1 MSFFDK
7 TPNGIAPAHAADR
20 ATAAID
26 SAAHV
31 AENALQGTQR
41 LTSQALDK
49 LDSARIDAGALAQR
63 GSDAIRHAADQARDK
78 ALHAR
83 DATRGY
89 IQDEPMKAVLMAAA
103 AGAVLV
109 LLGSLLTRRGQ
120 S

>member
-7 TPNGIAPAHAADR
+7 TPNGINPQPTADRAIDTAAHAAED
-20 ATAAID
+20 
-26 SAAHV
+26 
-31 AENALQGTQR
+31 ALHGTQR
-41 LTSQALDK
+41 LTAQALDK
-49 LDSARIDAGALAQR
+49 LESARLDAAALAHR
-63 GSDAIRHAADQARDK
+63 GSEALRHAADQARDQ

-89 IQDEPMKAVLMAAA
+89 IQDEPLKAVLIAAA
-103 AGAVLV
+103 AGAGLV